1 MNKKNIV
8 IICLVALVAGIVVFA
23 IINKNTSGNNS
34 ENNLS
39 SEEITETT
47 VPPEIRMIRPD
58 RLCGILETSSNASGN
73 EVVVTYGESG
83 TITRIFGSDELL
95 KSEQNY
101 TEETST
107 EIKGNTATLS
117 GKNGMIYTAAWVENY
132 NSYLIELNPNGE
144 GIDADEMAFYIEATE

>member
-1 MNKKNIV
+1 MNKKAIV
-8 IICLVALVAGIVVFA
+8 IICLVAVIACTVTLA
-23 IINKNTSGNNS
+23 IINKSASDNNAQNNS
-34 ENNLS
+34 Y
-39 SEEITETT
+39 SEEGSETT
-47 VPPEIRMIRPD
+47 VPPEFRMLRPD
-58 RLCGILETSSNASGN
+58 RLCGVLESASKESGN
-73 EVVVTYGESG
+73 KVVVTYGESG

-101 TEETST
+101 TEETSA
-107 EIKGNTATLS
+107 EIKGNTAILS

>member
-1 MNKKNIV
+1 MNKKIIV
-8 IICLVALVAGIVVFA
+8 IICLVALVAGIIVFA

-83 TITRIFGSDELL
+83 TITRVFGTDELM
-95 KSEQNY
+95 KSNQLY
-101 TEETST
+101 TEEST
-107 EIKGNTATLS
+107 AEIKGNTVTLN
-117 GKNGMIYTAAWVENY
+117 GKDGMIYTAAWTENY
-132 NSYLIELNPNGE
+132 NCYYIELNPDGE